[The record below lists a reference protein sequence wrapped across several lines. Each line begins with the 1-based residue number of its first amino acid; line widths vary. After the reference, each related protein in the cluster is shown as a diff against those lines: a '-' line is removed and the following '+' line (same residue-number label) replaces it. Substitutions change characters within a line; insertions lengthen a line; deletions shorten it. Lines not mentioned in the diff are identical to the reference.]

1 MLSRN
6 AERMYCLGRYV
17 EHAENVARI
26 INVNSRISLEQK
38 YFSDIDVWSPMI
50 AATRS
55 EKLFGELYSEV
66 NEANVCEFLLLSEEN
81 PDSVVSCI
89 RSAREQARTMRDRI
103 SEEMWTHLNRMYLDF
118 QNPPTVAQVLAEGSD
133 AFNDRILLFCNT
145 FHGLA
150 DNTMVRAESWN
161 FLRLGRFFQRALMT
175 LRIVEIKSHILLPET
190 QESEVPLDLY
200 QWEALMR
207 SVSGYEAYRRLFR
220 ARIIPAQVVDLL
232 VANER
237 FPRSLHYCLKQ
248 IRSALENL
256 GHAASPHEELNVAV
270 DTFLGELHE
279 GFIGKHILQNGLKKE
294 ITSLQHRILSID
306 ALLNCTYFD
315 LQTVLSEDGLMRTI
329 AMQQPQQQ
337 QAGFHHA

>member
-6 AERMYCLGRYV
+6 AERMYRLGRYV

-26 INVNSRISLEQK
+26 VNVNHRINLEQK

-50 AATRS
+50 SATRT
-55 EKLFGELYSEV
+55 EKLFGELYSEA
-66 NEANVCEFLLLSEEN
+66 NEANVCEFLLLSEDN
-81 PDSVVSCI
+81 PDSVVSCL
-89 RSAREQARTMRDRI
+89 RAAREQARTMRDRI
-103 SEEMWTHLNRMYLDF
+103 SEEMWTHLNRMYLAF

-133 AFNDRILLFCNT
+133 AFNERILLFCNT

-150 DNTMVRAESWN
+150 DNTMVRTTSWN

-175 LRIVEIKSHILLPET
+175 LRTVEVKTHILLPET
-190 QESEVPLDLY
+190 QESEIALDLY
-200 QWEALMR
+200 QWEGLLR

-237 FPRSLHYCLKQ
+237 FPRSLSYCLSQ
-248 IRSALENL
+248 IRSALETL
-256 GHAASPHEELNVAV
+256 GHTAAAHRELNDAV
-270 DTFLGELHE
+270 DAFLGEIQV
-279 GFIGKHILQNGLKKE
+279 GFIGRQILQDGLKSE
-294 ITSLQHRILSID
+294 IINLQHRILSID
-306 ALLNCTYFD
+306 ALLNRTYFD
-315 LQTVLSEDGLMRTI
+315 LQTVYSEDGMMRTI

-337 QAGFHHA
+337 QMRVSHA